1 MEIQTKTRIKEW
13 GNSLGIVIPN
23 EIVIKENLQPQDEV
37 VISIS
42 KKQNL
47 SDFFGKGK
55 GKIVDVQK
63 EKNEARK
70 LWKMN

>member
-1 MEIQTKTRIKEW
+1 MEIITKTRIKEW

-23 EIVIKENLQPQDEV
+23 EIVIKENLQPRDEV
-37 VISIS
+37 LITII
-42 KKQNL
+42 KKQDL
-47 SDFFGKGK
+47 SDFFGKGT
-55 GKIVDVQK
+55 GKIRDVQK

>member
-13 GNSLGIVIPN
+13 GNSLGIIIPN
-23 EIVIKENLQPQDEV
+23 EIVVKEDLQPQDEV
-37 VISIS
+37 IVTIS
-42 KKQNL
+42 KKRDL
-47 SDFFGKGK
+47 SDFFGKGT
-55 GKIVDVQK
+55 GKITDVQK

>member
-13 GNSLGIVIPN
+13 GNSLGIIIPN

-37 VISIS
+37 IISIS

-70 LWKMN
+70 LWKMS